1 MPPEETELGAAMKY
15 VIKTM
20 TGVAA
25 RSDQMYR
32 EYLDRV
38 AEKDQL
44 MAEIRKEVRKG
55 LEDMKRELWGG
66 NVECK

>member
-1 MPPEETELGAAMKY
+1 MDAAMRY

-20 TGVAA
+20 TAVAA

-38 AEKDQL
+38 AEKNH
-44 MAEIRKEVRKG
+44 MMEEIRKEV
-55 LEDMKRELWGG
+55 
-66 NVECK
+66 